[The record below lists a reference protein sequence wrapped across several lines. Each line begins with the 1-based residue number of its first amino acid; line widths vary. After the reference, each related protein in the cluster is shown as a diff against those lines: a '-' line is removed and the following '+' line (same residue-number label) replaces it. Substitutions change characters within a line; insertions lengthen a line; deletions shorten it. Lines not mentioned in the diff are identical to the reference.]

1 MKMKL
6 KEEISRNKTLMGLNE
21 ENVPSKVSVSSDG
34 TINFWDLERKSVF
47 RYKLVAT
54 TKITKPMDVKVLS
67 IDLEK
72 GTIEYVNPQ
81 TEETETSQIKEKA
94 KMEIANNY
102 MNKMDIEDLDSFK
115 EGAVNVTIKLQFIEV
130 KPLNIK

>member
-1 MKMKL
+1 MKL

-21 ENVPSKVSVSSDG
+21 ESAPNKVSVSSDG

-72 GTIEYVNPQ
+72 GTIQYVNPQ
-81 TEETETSQIKEKA
+81 TEETQTSEISEKA
-94 KMEIANNY
+94 KNEISNNY

-115 EGAVNVTIKLQFIEV
+115 ESGVNVTIKLQFIEV
-130 KPLNIK
+130 KPLNIH